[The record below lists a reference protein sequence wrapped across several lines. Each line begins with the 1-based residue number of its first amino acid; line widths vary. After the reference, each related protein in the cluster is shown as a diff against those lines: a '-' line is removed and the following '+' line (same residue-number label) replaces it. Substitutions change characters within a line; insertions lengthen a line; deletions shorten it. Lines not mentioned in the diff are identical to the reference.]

1 MNILI
6 GLFKT
11 FLRVIYFIQKF
22 NSPKR
27 RVTIISR
34 QSDSP
39 SYDIQAIEKRIRKE
53 IPDVHVHV
61 MCKTLG
67 GGIKNKLSYGVYMVC
82 QLMPSF
88 PSSAVVILDGY
99 CIPASIL
106 KHKKTTH
113 IVQMWHAMGCFKK
126 FGRSILDKEEGS
138 SEKLANAMDMHKGY
152 DAFFASSERGV
163 KAFAEAFGYPE
174 DKGVVMPLPR
184 YDYLTDKAARE
195 EQSKKIIWLHPEL
208 YGKKNILYAP
218 TFRKDEDGSRGL
230 EDLLKAVDEK
240 EYNIIY
246 SPHPLTKVKE
256 EHRKYLYHDFTAM
269 ELFSLSDAVISDYSA
284 LIFES
289 AVAGIPTYLFTYD
302 YDSYYEKRSF
312 YIDMDKDIPLPRYG
326 DAGRIMEAI
335 EKGECTEEMLSS
347 FAEAFVDKTED
358 ATGNIVKY
366 IADML

>member
-1 MNILI
+1 MNIFI

-11 FLRVIYFIQKF
+11 CLRGIYFIQKF

-39 SYDIQAIEKRIRKE
+39 SYDLLAIKARMKKE
-53 IPDVHVHV
+53 HPDVKVHIL
-61 MCKTLG
+61 CKTLG
-67 GGIKNKLSYGVYMVC
+67 PGIKNKLGYGVHMVC
-82 QLMPSF
+82 NQMPSF
-88 PSSAVVILDGY
+88 PSSAVVLLDGY

-113 IVQMWHAMGCFKK
+113 IIQMWHAMGCFKK
-126 FGRSILDKEEGS
+126 FGKSILGKGEGRSEE
-138 SEKLANAMDMHKGY
+138 LAEAMDMHKGY
-152 DAFFASSERGV
+152 DVFFASSERGV

-174 DKGVVMPLPR
+174 DKGIVMPLPR
-184 YDYLTDKAARE
+184 YDFLTDKALQE
-195 EQSKKIIWLHPEL
+195 EQGKKIIWKHPEL

-218 TFRKDEDGSRGL
+218 TFRKGGENFEGIDALAKNIDH
-230 EDLLKAVDEK
+230 EK
-240 EYNIIY
+240 YNLMY
-246 SPHPLTKVKE
+246 SPHPLTVVDEK
-256 EHRKYLYHDFTAM
+256 HLKYLYNDFSAM
-269 ELFSLSDAVISDYSA
+269 EMFSVADIVITDYSA

-302 YDSYYEKRSF
+302 YDSYYESRSF
-312 YIDMDKDIPLPRYG
+312 YIDMDRDIPMPRLNS
-326 DAGRIMEAI
+326 AEELIQAI
-335 EKGECTEEMLSS
+335 EAGECDKEKLAA
-347 FAEAFVDKTED
+347 FADTFVEKTQD